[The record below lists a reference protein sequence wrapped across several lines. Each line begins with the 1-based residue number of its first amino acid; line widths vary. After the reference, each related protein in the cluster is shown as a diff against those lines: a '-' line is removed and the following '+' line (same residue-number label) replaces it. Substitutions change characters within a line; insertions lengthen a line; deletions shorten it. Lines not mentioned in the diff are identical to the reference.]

1 MKKKNKYIYKWLY
14 YNNKL
19 REINKYLF
27 EHTELYEQKYTTDF
41 EEELFNF
48 FAGKI
53 QRYTRDENKLRSLL
67 SNSDRQEIIEYKL
80 LNEE

>member
-19 REINKYLF
+19 REVNKYLF
-27 EHTELYEQKYTTDF
+27 EHTELYEQKYMTDYD
-41 EEELFNF
+41 EELFNF

>member
-27 EHTELYEQKYTTDF
+27 EHTELYEQKYMTDF

>member
-1 MKKKNKYIYKWLY
+1 MKKKNKYIYKWLH
-14 YNNKL
+14 YNDKL

-27 EHTELYEQKYTTDF
+27 EHTELFEQKYMTDY

-53 QRYTRDENKLRSLL
+53 QRFTKDENKLKSLL
-67 SNSDRQEIIEYKL
+67 KQSDRQEILEYRL